1 MISEKE
7 PPYLKKSPILII
19 DDEVDNAS
27 VDTGN
32 QYYDENDNPNEEY
45 NPKTINRLIR
55 QLLHIHSKKAFVG
68 YTATPFSNIYIHEDG
83 FTKNMA
89 PISFPKVLFMISQ
102 FQVIILVSRSF
113 TKIKMNILLRTNL
126 LNLLK
131 IIVMIFLI
139 STVRVVGYRQNMK
152 KIMILFWKQG

>member
-68 YTATPFSNIYIHEDG
+68 YTATPFSNIFMKMDLQ
-83 FTKNMA
+83 KNMA

-113 TKIKMNILLRTNL
+113 TKIKMNILLEQ
-126 LNLLK
+126 
-131 IIVMIFLI
+131 I
-139 STVRVVGYRQNMK
+139 Y
-152 KIMILFWKQG
+152 